1 MRCHY
6 GSISA
11 ALSAFKKYVLF
22 LEKMAAQGSDKTVYS
37 PEWFREVA
45 QSDEMQAFDEE
56 AHLPRHQFENNF
68 GIASISALSGKEL
81 LTKLFYSDKDNTV
94 LIIDAKYYWHTT
106 Q

>member
-1 MRCHY
+1 M
-6 GSISA
+6 
-11 ALSAFKKYVLF
+11 
-22 LEKMAAQGSDKTVYS
+22 YS

-81 LTKLFYSDKDNTV
+81 LTKLFYSDKDDTV
-94 LIIDAKYYWHTT
+94 LIIDAENYWHTT